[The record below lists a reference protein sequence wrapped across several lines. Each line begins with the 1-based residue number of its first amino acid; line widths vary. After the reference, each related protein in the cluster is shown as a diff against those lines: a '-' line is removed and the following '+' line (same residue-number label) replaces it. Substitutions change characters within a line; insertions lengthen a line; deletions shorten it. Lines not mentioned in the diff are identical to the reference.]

1 MAAENESKQAESDY
15 GGSRFE
21 TTHWSLVLA
30 AGHDSS
36 PDSNEALST
45 LCRTYWYPLY
55 AYVRRRV
62 KDVHEAEDLTQAFFA
77 QLLAKRR
84 LAVAQAGRGKFRSF
98 LLASLKNFLDNEWDK
113 ARTQKRGGGRKLIP
127 LDFQS
132 GESRYK
138 LEPADELTPERL
150 YDKQWALTLLEQVL
164 ARLREEFVRAGK
176 QRHFEHLKYFLTGEK
191 APTSYAQAADEL
203 GLSEGAVKVSVH
215 RLRQRYRELLRVEIA
230 QTVAEPGEVE
240 DEINS
245 LFTVLGS

>member
-1 MAAENESKQAESDY
+1 MTVENESDY

-21 TTHWSLVLA
+21 STHWSLVLA
-30 AGHDSS
+30 AGHHSS
-36 PDSNEALST
+36 PDANQALST

-77 QLLAKRR
+77 QLLEKKR
-84 LAVAQAGRGKFRSF
+84 LAVAEAGRGKFRSF

-150 YDKQWALTLLEQVL
+150 YDRQWALTLLEQVL

-176 QRHFEHLKYFLTGEK
+176 ARHFEQLKHFLTGEK

-203 GLSEGAVKVSVH
+203 GSTEGAVKVSVH

-240 DEINS
+240 DEINR
-245 LFTVLGS
+245 LFAVLGS